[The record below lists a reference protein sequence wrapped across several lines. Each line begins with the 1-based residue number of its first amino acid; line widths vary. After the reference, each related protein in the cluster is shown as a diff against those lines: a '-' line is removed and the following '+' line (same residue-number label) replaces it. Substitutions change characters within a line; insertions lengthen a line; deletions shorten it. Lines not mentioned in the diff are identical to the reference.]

1 MAALVNFLQQFFSK
15 HLFVAFCFSSKMFSF
30 SVFRKKYE
38 WSKQTQYVD
47 LLKFRSNRNS
57 RLNPFYLIP
66 VPIVFLGKG
75 ALKICS
81 KFTVEHPCQ
90 SAVSVCTSKFAA
102 YFQSGFSKNTSGGLL
117 TSNRKYLVF
126 TYNHSTTTFFVNIL
140 RKLPAIIPSITC
152 KNSKYLIKFTIS
164 VLKLLNTRPGFSKE
178 RFHGQ

>member
-15 HLFVAFCFSSKMFSF
+15 HLFVAFCFLSKMFSV

-38 WSKQTQYVD
+38 WSKQTWYVD
-47 LLKFRSNRNS
+47 LLKFRSKRNS
-57 RLNPFYLIP
+57 CLNPYYLIP

-102 YFQSGFSKNTSGGLL
+102 YFQSAFSKNTSGGLL

-126 TYNHSTTTFFVNIL
+126 TFNHSIFFVNIL
-140 RKLPAIIPSITC
+140 RKLPAIIASITC

>member
-15 HLFVAFCFSSKMFSF
+15 HLFVAFCFSSKMFSV
-30 SVFRKKYE
+30 SVFRKKYD
-38 WSKQTQYVD
+38 WSKQTWYVD
-47 LLKFRSNRNS
+47 LLKFRSKRNS
-57 RLNPFYLIP
+57 CLNPYYLIP

-75 ALKICS
+75 ALKISS

-102 YFQSGFSKNTSGGLL
+102 YFQSAFSKNTSGGLL

-126 TYNHSTTTFFVNIL
+126 TFNHYIFFVNIL
-140 RKLPAIIPSITC
+140 RKLPAIIASITC

-178 RFHGQ
+178 GFHGQ